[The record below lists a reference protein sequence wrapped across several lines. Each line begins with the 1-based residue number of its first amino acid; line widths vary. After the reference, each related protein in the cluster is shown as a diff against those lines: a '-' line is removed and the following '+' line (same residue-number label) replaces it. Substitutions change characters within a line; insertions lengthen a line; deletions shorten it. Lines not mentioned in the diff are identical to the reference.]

1 MPAAP
6 AASKATPDSAD
17 PAPSERRRRR
27 VLAGCGVA
35 FAALLAVA
43 ALAPLPFAVTEPG
56 MTADVLGEHDGSP
69 VIRIEGAETL
79 PSAGELRMTTISA
92 TSPEAT
98 VRLADVIGGYLAGD
112 RAVLPRESVY
122 PVGDSPQEIRDHN
135 EEQMRSSQDAAVA
148 AALGYLGRSDEG
160 VEVELNLSDV
170 GGPSAGLLFS
180 LGVVALLDGDGSGGD
195 LTGGE
200 VIAGTGTI
208 DAEGRVGAV
217 GGVPLKTH
225 AARNDGATVFL
236 VPRDE
241 CSAAEGNAPD
251 GLRLVPVETLEGAVD
266 SLRALASGDEGAVP
280 SC

>member
-6 AASKATPDSAD
+6 AASKATSDSAD
-17 PAPSERRRRR
+17 SPSSERRRRR

-35 FAALLAVA
+35 FAALLGVA
-43 ALAPLPFAVTEPG
+43 AFAPLPFAVTEPG
-56 MTADVLGEHDGSP
+56 MTADVLGEHEGEP
-69 VIRIEGAETL
+69 VISVEGAETR
-79 PSAGELRMTTISA
+79 SAEGELRMTTINA

-98 VRLADVIGGYLAGD
+98 VRLSDVVSGYLADD

-122 PVGDSPQEIRDHN
+122 PVGDSTEEIREHN
-135 EEQMRSSQDAAVA
+135 EEQMRSSQDDAVA
-148 AALGYLGRSDEG
+148 AALGYLGRDD

-195 LTGGE
+195 LTGGQ
-200 VIAGTGTI
+200 VVAGTGTI
-208 DAEGRVGAV
+208 DADGTVGAV

-225 AARNDGATVFL
+225 AARDDGATVFL

-241 CSAAEGNAPD
+241 CEAAEGNAPD
-251 GLRLVPVETLEGAVD
+251 GLRLVPVDTLEDAVA
-266 SLRALASGDEGAVP
+266 SLRALAGDGDAVP

>member
-17 PAPSERRRRR
+17 PASPERRRRG

-43 ALAPLPFAVTEPG
+43 ALAPLPFAITEPG

-69 VIRIEGAETL
+69 VISVEGAETL
-79 PSAGELRMTTISA
+79 PSAGELRMTTINA
-92 TSPEAT
+92 TSPDAT
-98 VRLADVIGGYLAGD
+98 VRLADVLSGYFADD

-122 PVGDSPQEIRDHN
+122 PVGDSTEEIREHN

-148 AALGYLGRSDEG
+148 AALDQLGRADEG
-160 VEVELNLSDV
+160 VEVTLNLSDV

-195 LTGGE
+195 LTGGR

-208 DAEGRVGAV
+208 DAEGTVGSI
-217 GGVPLKTH
+217 GGITH
-225 AARNDGATVFL
+225 KMLAAREAGATVFL
-236 VPRDE
+236 VPADN
-241 CSAAEGNAPD
+241 CAEAVTAHQD
-251 GLRLVPVETLEGAVD
+251 GLQLVKVDTLTTAVD
-266 SLRALASGDEGAVP
+266 ALNTISAGGEP
-280 SC
+280 PTC